1 MKQIKT
7 LTKIIQIK
15 KGTMNI
21 MRTVLAACF
30 KRESYLNKQISDL
43 QKELSSNNIL
53 YESRVVSKNPDIR
66 LIERLFISRS
76 LIENNIIVLKK
87 DLSKILEK
95 IKDTRDQITEMHK
108 EIKLFT
114 SLKEKKQQQI
124 DEKITKDEQKN
135 IDEIATIRF
144 LNGSYKGLQK
154 R

>member
-15 KGTMNI
+15 KGIMNNMI
-21 MRTVLAACF
+21 AVLAACF
-30 KRESYLNKQISDL
+30 KKEVYLNKQILEL
-43 QKELSSNNIL
+43 QGELNSNNIL
-53 YESRVVSKNPDIR
+53 YESRVVSRNPDIR

-76 LIENNIIVLKK
+76 LIENNIAVLEK

-95 IKDTRDQITEMHK
+95 IKDTRGRIIEMHK

-114 SLKEKKQQQI
+114 ALKEKKQQQI

-135 IDEIATIRF
+135 IDEIATIQF

>member
-15 KGTMNI
+15 KGTMNS
-21 MRTVLAACF
+21 MRAVLAACF
-30 KRESYLNKQISDL
+30 KKESYLNKQILDL
-43 QKELSSNNIL
+43 QRELNSNNIL
-53 YESRVVSKNPDIR
+53 YESRVVSRNPDIR

-76 LIENNIIVLKK
+76 LIENNIVVLKK

-95 IKDTRDQITEMHK
+95 IKDIRNQITEMHK
-108 EIKLFT
+108 EIRLFT

-124 DEKITKDEQKN
+124 DEKIRKDEQKN
-135 IDEIATIRF
+135 IDEVATIRF